1 MKKSILA
8 LAVASTLAV
17 AGCGGSTPEPQNP
30 NMTLG
35 EAAAESV
42 VIVVRNNWIP
52 VVTVQVY
59 AKPLAGRQRLLGTV
73 QANTEETFVIAA
85 RDVASGFT
93 LVAERGPGESLESD
107 RINETAGWKISWN
120 MATNIIRR
128 ERMP

>member
-1 MKKSILA
+1 MKKSILTLALVGA
-8 LAVASTLAV
+8 LAGTA
-17 AGCGGSTPEPQNP
+17 CGGGTPEPRNP
-30 NMTLG
+30 DMTLG

-73 QANTEETFVIAA
+73 QANSEQTFVIPA

-93 LVAERGPGESLESD
+93 LLAERGPGETLESD

-128 ERMP
+128 EQMP